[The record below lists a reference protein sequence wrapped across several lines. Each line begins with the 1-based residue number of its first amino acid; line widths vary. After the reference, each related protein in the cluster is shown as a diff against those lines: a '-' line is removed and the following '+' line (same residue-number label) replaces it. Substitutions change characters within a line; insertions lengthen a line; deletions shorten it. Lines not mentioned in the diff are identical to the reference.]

1 MDNVELSPVT
11 RWGMVATGLL
21 QGLVCY
27 LLITWLAG
35 KNNSWIVYGVPATLA
50 LSSVLLF
57 TVVSFKQKR
66 LWGWLAI
73 VLIATLGMS
82 GWLKWQIDG
91 MSPWRAE
98 KALWDFGCYL
108 LLMGVMLLPWI
119 QQSLRVH
126 NDITRYSY
134 FYQSVWHN
142 VLVLLVIFITNGL
155 TWLVLLLW
163 SELFKLVGITFFKTL
178 FFSTD
183 WFIYLTLGLV
193 TALAVILART
203 QSRLIDSIQK
213 LFTLIATGLLPLV
226 SLLTLLFIITLPFA
240 GLNAISRHISAAGL
254 LLTLAFLQLLLM
266 AVVRDPQ
273 KASIP
278 WAGPLRYLIKTALL
292 VTPLYVLIAAWA
304 LWLRVAQYGWTA
316 ERLHGALAVV
326 VLLVWSLG
334 YFVSIVWRK
343 GQNPLVLQGK
353 VNLAVSLLVLVILVL
368 LNSPVLDSMR
378 ISVNSHMARYQSGKN
393 TPDQVSIYMLEQS
406 GRYGR
411 AALESLKSDVE
422 YMKDPKRRRSLLM
435 AFDGVQRLQQ
445 RISEKA
451 LADNVLIAP
460 GSGKPDATFWS
471 AVMKNLYNAMICIE
485 KGACVL
491 VEQDLNS
498 DGRAEWILFAFN
510 SERYIVYGF
519 DPDKKEW
526 QELTM
531 SLLPREI
538 TKEKLLTAAKEG
550 KLGTKPKAWRD
561 LTVDGETLDLNLNE

>member
-1 MDNVELSPVT
+1 MENVELSPAT
-11 RWGMVATGLL
+11 RRGMVVTGLL

-27 LLITWLAG
+27 LLISWLAG
-35 KNNSWIVYGVPATLA
+35 KNNSWIVYGVPATVA

-57 TVVSFKQKR
+57 SVVSFKQKR

-108 LLMGVMLLPWI
+108 LLMGMMWLPWI
-119 QQSLRVH
+119 QQSLRER
-126 NDITRYSY
+126 NDSTRYSY

-142 VLVLLVIFITNGL
+142 VLILLVIFITNGL

-178 FFSTD
+178 FFATD
-183 WFIYLTLGLV
+183 WFIYLTSGLV

-203 QSRLIDSIQK
+203 QLRLIDSIQK

-226 SLLTLLFIITLPFA
+226 SLLTLMFIITLPFA

-266 AVVRDPQ
+266 SIVGDPQ
-273 KASIP
+273 KASLP
-278 WAGPLRYLIKTALL
+278 WMGPLRCLIQTALL
-292 VTPLYVLIAAWA
+292 VAPLYVFVAAWA

-316 ERLHGALAVV
+316 ERLHGVLAVV

-411 AALESLKSDVE
+411 AALESLKSDAE
-422 YMKDPKRRRSLLM
+422 YMKDPKRRRDLLM
-435 AFDGVQRLQQ
+435 AFDGKQHLQQ
-445 RISEKA
+445 QVSEKA

-471 AVMKNLYNAMICIE
+471 ALIKERYNVMTCIE
-485 KGACVL
+485 KDACVL
-491 VEQDLNS
+491 VERDLNS
-498 DGRAEWILFAFN
+498 DGQTERLLFAFN
-510 SERYIVYGF
+510 DERVIVYGI
-519 DPDKKEW
+519 DPTGKEW

-538 TKEKLLTAAKEG
+538 TKEKLLTAAKER
-550 KLGTKPKAWRD
+550 KLGTKPKTWRN
-561 LTVDGETLDLNLNE
+561 LTVDGETLEVNLNE

>member
-1 MDNVELSPVT
+1 MENVELSPAT
-11 RWGMVATGLL
+11 RRGMVATGLL

-27 LLITWLAG
+27 LLISWLAS
-35 KNNSWIVYGVPATLA
+35 KNNSWIVYGVPATVA

-57 TVVSFKQKR
+57 SVVSFKQKR

-108 LLMGVMLLPWI
+108 LLMGMMLLPWI
-119 QQSLRVH
+119 QQSLRER
-126 NDITRYSY
+126 NDNTRYSY

-142 VLVLLVIFITNGL
+142 VLILLVIFIANGL

-178 FFSTD
+178 FFTTD
-183 WFIYLTLGLV
+183 WFIYLTSGLV

-226 SLLTLLFIITLPFA
+226 SLLTLMFIITLPFT
-240 GLNAISRHISAAGL
+240 GLSAISRHISAAGL

-266 AVVRDPQ
+266 TIVRDPQ
-273 KASIP
+273 KASLP
-278 WAGPLRYLIKTALL
+278 WTGPLRCLIKTALL
-292 VTPLYVLIAAWA
+292 VAPLYVLVAAWA
-304 LWLRVAQYGWTA
+304 LWLRVAQYGWTT
-316 ERLHGALAVV
+316 ERLHGVLVVV

-343 GQNPLVLQGK
+343 GQNPLVFQSK
-353 VNLAVSLLVLVILVL
+353 VNLTVSLLVLAILVL

-378 ISVNSHMARYQSGKN
+378 ISVHSHMARYQSGKN

-411 AALESLKSDVE
+411 AALESLKSDAG
-422 YMKDPKRRRSLLM
+422 YMKDPKRAWNLLM
-435 AFDGVQRLQQ
+435 AFDGEQHLQQ
-445 RISEKA
+445 VSEKA

-471 AVMKNLYNAMICIE
+471 ALIKERYNVMTCIE
-485 KGACVL
+485 KDACVL

-498 DGRAEWILFAFN
+498 DGRAERILFAFN
-510 SERYIVYGF
+510 DERYVVYGF

-526 QELTM
+526 QELAM
-531 SLLPREI
+531 SVLPREI

-550 KLGTKPKAWRD
+550 KLGTKPKTWRN

>member
-50 LSSVLLF
+50 LLSVLLF

-108 LLMGVMLLPWI
+108 LLMGVMLLPWV

-226 SLLTLLFIITLPFA
+226 SLLTLLFIITLSFA

-435 AFDGVQRLQQ
+435 AFDGVQHLQQ

-485 KGACVL
+485 KDACVL

-498 DGRAEWILFAFN
+498 DGRAEGILFAFN

>member
-393 TPDQVSIYMLEQS
+393 TPDQVSIYILEQS

-471 AVMKNLYNAMICIE
+471 VVMKNLYNAMICIE

-550 KLGTKPKAWRD
+550 KLGMKPKAWRD

>member
-471 AVMKNLYNAMICIE
+471 VVMKNLYNAMICIE

>member
-1 MDNVELSPVT
+1 MDNVELSPAT
-11 RWGMVATGLL
+11 RWGMIATGLL

-35 KNNSWIVYGVPATLA
+35 KNHCWIVYGVPATVA
-50 LSSVLLF
+50 FSSVLLF
-57 TVVSFKQKR
+57 SVISFKQKR
-66 LWGWLAI
+66 LWGWLTL
-73 VLIATLGMS
+73 VFIATLGMS
-82 GWLKWQIDG
+82 GWLKWQTDG
-91 MSPWRAE
+91 MTPWRAE

-108 LLMGVMLLPWI
+108 LLMAMLLLPWI
-119 QQSLRVH
+119 QQSLRIR
-126 NDITRYSY
+126 NDSTRYSY

-142 VLVLLVIFITNGL
+142 VFILLVIFLANGL

-178 FFSTD
+178 FFATD
-183 WFIYLTLGLV
+183 WFIYLTLGLI

-226 SLLTLLFIITLPFA
+226 SLLTLMFIITLPFT
-240 GLNAISRHISAAGL
+240 GLSAISRHISAAGL
-254 LLTLAFLQLLLM
+254 LLTLAFLQLILM
-266 AVVRDPQ
+266 AIVRDPQ
-273 KASIP
+273 KASLP
-278 WAGPLRYLIKTALL
+278 WTGPLRCLIKTALL
-292 VTPLYVLIAAWA
+292 VAPLYVFVAAWA
-304 LWLRVAQYGWTA
+304 LWLRVAQYGWTVD
-316 ERLHGALAVV
+316 RLQSALAVV

-343 GQNPLVLQGK
+343 GQNPLVFQGK
-353 VNLAVSLLVLVILVL
+353 VNLAVSLLVLAMLVL
-368 LNSPVLDSMR
+368 LNSPVLDGKR

-411 AALESLKSDVE
+411 AALESLKSDAE
-422 YMKDPKRRRSLLM
+422 YMKDPKRARDLLM
-435 AFDGVQRLQQ
+435 VFEGVQGLQQ
-445 RISEKA
+445 QISEKA

-471 AVMKNLYNAMICIE
+471 AVMKNRYNAMICIE
-485 KGACVL
+485 KNACVL

-498 DGRAEWILFAFN
+498 DGQAERLLFAFN
-510 SERYIVYGF
+510 DERVIVYGF
-519 DPDKKEW
+519 ESDKKEW
-526 QELTM
+526 QELTI

-538 TKEKLLTAAKEG
+538 TKEKLLTAVKEG
-550 KLGTKPKAWRD
+550 KLGTKPKGWRD

>member
-50 LSSVLLF
+50 LLSVLLF

-108 LLMGVMLLPWI
+108 LLMGVMLLPWV

-411 AALESLKSDVE
+411 AALESLKNDVE

-485 KGACVL
+485 KDACVL

-498 DGRAEWILFAFN
+498 DGRAEGILFAFN

>member
-485 KGACVL
+485 KDACIL

-498 DGRAEWILFAFN
+498 DGRAEGILFAFN

>member
-485 KGACVL
+485 KDACVL

-498 DGRAEWILFAFN
+498 DGRAEGILFAFN
-510 SERYIVYGF
+510 SEKYIVYGF
-519 DPDKKEW
+519 EPDKKEW

>member
-35 KNNSWIVYGVPATLA
+35 KNNSWIVYGVPAILA

-485 KGACVL
+485 KDACVL

-498 DGRAEWILFAFN
+498 DGRAEGILFAFN

>member
-178 FFSTD
+178 FFSSD

-485 KGACVL
+485 KDACVL

-498 DGRAEWILFAFN
+498 DGRAEGILFAFN

>member
-155 TWLVLLLW
+155 AWLVLLLW

-485 KGACVL
+485 KDACVL

>member
-50 LSSVLLF
+50 LLSVLLF
-57 TVVSFKQKR
+57 TVVSFKQNR
-66 LWGWLAI
+66 LCGWLAI

-108 LLMGVMLLPWI
+108 LLMGVMLLPWV

-226 SLLTLLFIITLPFA
+226 SLLTLLFIITLSFA

-435 AFDGVQRLQQ
+435 AFDGVQHLQQ

-485 KGACVL
+485 KDACVL

-498 DGRAEWILFAFN
+498 DGRAEGILFAFN

>member
-1 MDNVELSPVT
+1 MDNVELSPAT
-11 RWGMVATGLL
+11 RWGMVATGLI

-27 LLITWLAG
+27 FLITWLAVD
-35 KNNSWIVYGVPATLA
+35 NNNWLVYGIPATVA

-57 TVVSFKQKR
+57 TVESFKQKR
-66 LWGWLAI
+66 LWGWLAL
-73 VLIATLGMS
+73 VFIATLAMS

-91 MSPWRAE
+91 MSPWRADQE
-98 KALWDFGCYL
+98 LWEFGCYL
-108 LLMGVMLLPWI
+108 LLMAMLLLPWI
-119 QQSLRVH
+119 QLNLHERKEQT
-126 NDITRYSY
+126 NYSF
-134 FYQSVWHN
+134 FYQSAWHN
-142 VLVLLVIFITNGL
+142 ALILMVIFITNGL

-163 SELFKLVGITFFKTL
+163 SELFKLVGITFFSTL

-203 QSRLIDSIQK
+203 QSRLIASIQK

-266 AVVRDPQ
+266 AIVRDPR
-273 KASIP
+273 KASLP
-278 WAGPLRYLIKTALL
+278 WTGPLRCLIKMSLL
-292 VTPLYVLIAAWA
+292 VAPLYVLIAAWA
-304 LWLRVAQYGWTA
+304 IWMRVAQYGWTT

-334 YFVSIVWRK
+334 YFVSIAWRK

-353 VNLAVSLLVLVILVL
+353 VNLTVSLLVLVILVL

-393 TPDQVSIYMLEQS
+393 TPDQVSIYMLEHS

-422 YMKDPKRRRSLLM
+422 YMKDPKRRRGLLM

-445 RISEKA
+445 QISEKA
-451 LADNVLIAP
+451 LADNVFIAP
-460 GSGKPDATFWS
+460 GSGKPDTTFWS
-471 AVMKNLYNAMICIE
+471 VVMKNRYNAMICIE
-485 KGACVL
+485 KDACVL

-498 DGRAEWILFAFN
+498 DGRAERILFAFN
-510 SERYIVYGF
+510 DERYIVYGI
-519 DPDKKEW
+519 DPAGKEW
-526 QELTM
+526 KEITM
-531 SLLPREI
+531 SSLPRVI
-538 TKEKLLTAAKEG
+538 TKEKLLTAAKDG
-550 KLGTKPKAWRD
+550 KLGTKPKVWRD

>member
-485 KGACVL
+485 KDSCVL

-498 DGRAEWILFAFN
+498 DGRAEGILFAFN

>member
-1 MDNVELSPVT
+1 
-11 RWGMVATGLL
+11 MVATGLL

-460 GSGKPDATFWS
+460 VSGKPDATFWS

-485 KGACVL
+485 KDSCVL

-498 DGRAEWILFAFN
+498 DGRAEGILFAFN

>member
-485 KGACVL
+485 KDACVL

-498 DGRAEWILFAFN
+498 DGRAEGILFAFN

-519 DPDKKEW
+519 EPDKKEW

>member
-50 LSSVLLF
+50 LLSVLLF

-108 LLMGVMLLPWI
+108 LLMGVMLLPWV

-435 AFDGVQRLQQ
+435 AFDGVQHLQQ

-485 KGACVL
+485 KDACVL

-498 DGRAEWILFAFN
+498 DGRAEGILFAFN

>member
-178 FFSTD
+178 FFSSD
-183 WFIYLTLGLV
+183 WFIYLTFGLV

-278 WAGPLRYLIKTALL
+278 WAGPLRCLIKTALL

-485 KGACVL
+485 KDACVL

-498 DGRAEWILFAFN
+498 DGRAEGILFAFN

>member
-471 AVMKNLYNAMICIE
+471 VVMKNLYNAMICIE
-485 KGACVL
+485 KDACVL

-498 DGRAEWILFAFN
+498 DGRAEGILFAFN

>member
-50 LSSVLLF
+50 LLSVLLF

-91 MSPWRAE
+91 MSPWRVE

-108 LLMGVMLLPWI
+108 LLMGVMLLPWV

-226 SLLTLLFIITLPFA
+226 SLLTLLFIITLSFA

-435 AFDGVQRLQQ
+435 AFDGVQHLQQ

-485 KGACVL
+485 KDACVL

-498 DGRAEWILFAFN
+498 DGRAEGILFAFN

>member
-1 MDNVELSPVT
+1 MDNVELLPVT

-278 WAGPLRYLIKTALL
+278 WADPLRYLIKTALL

-435 AFDGVQRLQQ
+435 AFDGVLRLQQ

-485 KGACVL
+485 KDACVL

-498 DGRAEWILFAFN
+498 DGRAEGILFAFN

>member
-1 MDNVELSPVT
+1 MDNVELSPAT
-11 RWGMVATGLL
+11 RWGMVATGLI

-27 LLITWLAG
+27 LLITWLAVD
-35 KNNSWIVYGVPATLA
+35 NNNWIVYGVPATVA

-57 TVVSFKQKR
+57 TVESFKQKR
-66 LWGWLAI
+66 LWGWLAL
-73 VLIATLGMS
+73 VFIATLAMS

-91 MSPWRAE
+91 MSSWRADQE
-98 KALWDFGCYL
+98 LWEFGCYL
-108 LLMGVMLLPWI
+108 LLMAMLLLPWI
-119 QQSLRVH
+119 QLNLHDRKGRT
-126 NDITRYSY
+126 NYSF

-142 VLVLLVIFITNGL
+142 TLILMVIFITNGL

-163 SELFKLVGITFFKTL
+163 SELFKLVGITFFSTL

-193 TALAVILART
+193 TALSVILART
-203 QSRLIDSIQK
+203 QSRLIASIQK

-266 AVVRDPQ
+266 AIVRDPQ
-273 KASIP
+273 KASLP
-278 WAGPLRYLIKTALL
+278 WTGPLRCLIKTSLL
-292 VTPLYVLIAAWA
+292 VAPLYVLIAAWA
-304 LWLRVAQYGWTA
+304 IWMRVAQYGWTA

-326 VLLVWSLG
+326 VLLAWSLG

-353 VNLAVSLLVLVILVL
+353 VNLTVSLLVLVILVL

-393 TPDQVSIYMLEQS
+393 TPDQVSIYMLEHS

-445 RISEKA
+445 QISEKA
-451 LADNVLIAP
+451 LADNVFIAP

-471 AVMKNLYNAMICIE
+471 AVMKNRYNAMICIE
-485 KGACVL
+485 KDACVL

-498 DGRAEWILFAFN
+498 DGRAERILFAFN
-510 SERYIVYGF
+510 DERYIVYGI
-519 DPDKKEW
+519 DPAGKEW
-526 QELTM
+526 KEITM
-531 SLLPREI
+531 SSLPDVI
-538 TKEKLLTAAKEG
+538 TKEKLLTAAKDG
-550 KLGTKPKAWRD
+550 KLGTKPKTWRN
-561 LTVDGETLDLNLNE
+561 LTVDGETLDLNLKE

>member
-193 TALAVILART
+193 TVLAVILART

-485 KGACVL
+485 KDACVL

-498 DGRAEWILFAFN
+498 DGRAEGILFAFN
-510 SERYIVYGF
+510 SEKYIVYGF
-519 DPDKKEW
+519 EPDKKEW

>member
-50 LSSVLLF
+50 FSSVLLF

-304 LWLRVAQYGWTA
+304 LWLRVAQYDWTA

-353 VNLAVSLLVLVILVL
+353 VNLAVSLLVILVL

-411 AALESLKSDVE
+411 TALESLKSDVE

-485 KGACVL
+485 KDACVL

-498 DGRAEWILFAFN
+498 DGRAEGILFAFN

>member
-411 AALESLKSDVE
+411 AALESLESDVE

-485 KGACVL
+485 KDACVL

-498 DGRAEWILFAFN
+498 DGRAEGILFAFN

>member
-1 MDNVELSPVT
+1 M
-11 RWGMVATGLL
+11 
-21 QGLVCY
+21 
-27 LLITWLAG
+27 
-35 KNNSWIVYGVPATLA
+35 
-50 LSSVLLF
+50 
-57 TVVSFKQKR
+57 
-66 LWGWLAI
+66 
-73 VLIATLGMS
+73 
-82 GWLKWQIDG
+82 
-91 MSPWRAE
+91 
-98 KALWDFGCYL
+98 
-108 LLMGVMLLPWI
+108 
-119 QQSLRVH
+119 
-126 NDITRYSY
+126 
-134 FYQSVWHN
+134 
-142 VLVLLVIFITNGL
+142 
-155 TWLVLLLW
+155 
-163 SELFKLVGITFFKTL
+163 
-178 FFSTD
+178 
-183 WFIYLTLGLV
+183 
-193 TALAVILART
+193 
-203 QSRLIDSIQK
+203 
-213 LFTLIATGLLPLV
+213 
-226 SLLTLLFIITLPFA
+226 
-240 GLNAISRHISAAGL
+240 
-254 LLTLAFLQLLLM
+254 
-266 AVVRDPQ
+266 
-273 KASIP
+273 
-278 WAGPLRYLIKTALL
+278 RYLIKTALL

-422 YMKDPKRRRSLLM
+422 YMKEPKRRRSLLM

-485 KGACVL
+485 KDACVL

-498 DGRAEWILFAFN
+498 DGRAEGILFAFN

>member
-1 MDNVELSPVT
+1 MDNVEFSPVT

-50 LSSVLLF
+50 FSSVLLF

-485 KGACVL
+485 KDACVL

>member
-50 LSSVLLF
+50 FSSVLLF

-471 AVMKNLYNAMICIE
+471 TVMKNLYNAMICIE
-485 KGACVL
+485 KDSCVL

-498 DGRAEWILFAFN
+498 DGRAEGILFAFN